1 MAIYL
6 PPLPCEFQQHPMVYV
21 LFWGPLMPLA
31 STPSLVWSTLTQPHP
46 SPKARLGQELLDVA
60 ILRFQN
66 VWDADDSKP
75 EYFSSKRQTTDSYAH
90 VLFFLSFF
98 LVFRGL
104 CPTGTDIDLRSRSKG
119 WVRISKCVGRKD
131 EGEMSRGRRG
141 ETFTWDMC
149 RETGTMRLGR
159 PQPDIMA

>member
-21 LFWGPLMPLA
+21 LFWGALMTLA

-46 SPKARLGQELLDVA
+46 SPKTRLGQELLDVA

-98 LVFRGL
+98 WCSG
-104 CPTGTDIDLRSRSKG
+104 G
-119 WVRISKCVGRKD
+119 CVQQG
-131 EGEMSRGRRG
+131 
-141 ETFTWDMC
+141 
-149 RETGTMRLGR
+149 
-159 PQPDIMA
+159 QI